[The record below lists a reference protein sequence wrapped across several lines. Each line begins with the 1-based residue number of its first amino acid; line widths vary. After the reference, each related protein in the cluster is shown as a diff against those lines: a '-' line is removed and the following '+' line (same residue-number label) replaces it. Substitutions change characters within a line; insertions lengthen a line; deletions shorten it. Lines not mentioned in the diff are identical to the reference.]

1 GNDIFLTF
9 TLYGTNFDA
18 PQYALNTYLEFSNF
32 STWLWRHNVFHVKF
46 SGGYVLD
53 NEDLVQAKFYL
64 GGFGNRGIDNDQIR
78 QFRKVF
84 RFPGLPIY
92 SLDTDKFLKLLIEND
107 FPPVRFG
114 NLAIGDQFIN
124 HIDFTIYSQGM
135 VTKNSVLGNY
145 WVDLGAQLDIKLKH
159 WYNLE
164 STFSMGIAKAW
175 SDKTTDWEW
184 FLSLKLL
191 KD

>member
-1 GNDIFLTF
+1 VL
-9 TLYGTNFDA
+9 
-18 PQYALNTYLEFSNF
+18 
-32 STWLWRHNVFHVKF
+32 HVKF
-46 SGGYVLD
+46 AGGYLLNND
-53 NEDLVQAKFYL
+53 NLVQARFYF

-78 QFRKVF
+78 QYRKVF

-92 SLDTDKFLKLLIEND
+92 SLDSDKFLKILIEND

-124 HIDFTIYSQGM
+124 HIDFAIYSQGM
-135 VTKNSVLGNY
+135 VTKNSALGNY
-145 WVDLGAQLDIKLKH
+145 WIDLGAQLDIKLKH

-164 STFSMGIAKAW
+164 STFSMGIAKTW
-175 SDKTTDWEW
+175 SDKMTDWEW

-191 KD
+191 RD